1 LRSGW
6 PMALQTGKLMATLL
20 VLQTEL
26 LWEKL

>member
-1 LRSGW
+1 
-6 PMALQTGKLMATLL
+6 MALQTGKLMATLL